1 MKEIKMIGRIKNRA
15 FIFVL
20 IVLVLVIF
28 FHVIKIINLKQF
40 EMMSDEEMYFSN
52 SASNDKKDLIHNFNQ
67 QIPNRKYVYIDL
79 GANNGKEI

>member
-1 MKEIKMIGRIKNRA
+1 MIGRIKNRA

>member
-1 MKEIKMIGRIKNRA
+1 MIVRIKNRA

-28 FHVIKIINLKQF
+28 FHVIKIINLKQL